1 LSTQNIYNVKI
12 NFHGGI
18 APVGLLDNI
27 LNMEGAAYMSG
38 VRIGTR
44 QEIIFQIPYNF
55 FQPLQQIL
63 DAAKADYEVNAK
75 EFPNIVSSY
84 TGTDI
89 FHSGTWLTEGGYLD
103 ILSQFTHRPRLKV
116 NITDNNQ
123 TFTPLFTGHL
133 NFIASAQPN
142 FWYCYVRFPKN
153 NALFCWD
160 TLLYSTDI
168 PRFCE
173 VIENLIIKEN
183 VLSKEDLQAKG
194 ANATF
199 LTSKMTEP
207 LTLPRFV
214 LPYYEGINQYG
225 DRSWIGIYRRNE
237 FFYTDFL
244 RDMCK
249 LCKNTQ
255 IAQICISP
263 WRSLLVKGVENKDRL
278 RWERLL
284 GHYGINLRHAA
295 FELNWQHNGT
305 ETDINLKNDLVE
317 QFNISDVRTSGVC
330 FAIKTQPKTEVFGS
344 IVIRKKPYYSG
355 LLSLYRVSYK
365 ENFNP
370 NSRINY
376 IFEEK
381 VTQAA
386 LPRVLLQLYKKYQ
399 AFLRESAVAPIAT
412 PSKTT
417 KTPEPTT
424 KIVHQCP
431 NCKTTYNADFGDA
444 TQNIAAGTPFEALNN
459 AYECSV
465 CATNKSAFVS
475 IENVGV

>member
-1 LSTQNIYNVKI
+1 LSTKNIYNVKI

-18 APVGLLDNI
+18 APVGLLDSI
-27 LNMEGAAYMSG
+27 LNMEGTAYMSG

-44 QEIIFQIPYNF
+44 QEIMFQIPVSF
-55 FQPLQQIL
+55 FQTLKQIL
-63 DAAKADYEVNAK
+63 DVANADYEINAN

-84 TGTDI
+84 TGADI

-123 TFTPLFTGHL
+123 TFTPFFTGHL

-142 FWYCYVRFPKN
+142 FWYCYIRFPKN

-168 PRFCE
+168 PRFCGE
-173 VIENLIIKEN
+173 IEKLILKEN
-183 VLSKEDLQAKG
+183 VSSKEDLQAKC
-194 ANATF
+194 AKNSF
-199 LTSKMTEP
+199 LTANITES

-237 FFYTDFL
+237 FFYPDFL
-244 RDMCK
+244 RELCK

-255 IAQICISP
+255 IAQICITP
-263 WRSLLVKGVENKDRL
+263 WRSLIVKGVENKDRL

-295 FELNWQHNGT
+295 FELNWQHNGS
-305 ETDINLKNDLVE
+305 EEDIALKNDLVE

-330 FAIKTQPKTEVFGS
+330 FALKTQPKTEIFGS
-344 IVIRKKPYYSG
+344 ISIKKMARYGG

-370 NSRINY
+370 NSRVNY

-399 AFLRESAVAPIAT
+399 VFLRESSAAT
-412 PSKTT
+412 HPTHIIPT
-417 KTPEPTT
+417 KSIQNTETTT

-431 NCKTTYNADFGDA
+431 NCKTIYDAEFGDT
-444 TQNIAAGTPFEALNN
+444 TQNIAPGIPFEALSSV
-459 AYECSV
+459 YECSV
-465 CATNKSAFVS
+465 CATNKSEFVS
-475 IENVGV
+475 ITI

>member
-1 LSTQNIYNVKI
+1 LNTQNIYNIKI

-18 APVGLLDNI
+18 APVGLLDSI

-44 QEIIFQIPYNF
+44 QEIMFQIPFNF
-55 FQPLQQIL
+55 FQTLQPIL
-63 DAAKADYEVNAK
+63 DAAHADYEVNAN

-116 NITDNNQ
+116 NIADNNQ
-123 TFTPLFTGHL
+123 TFTPFFTGHL

-142 FWYCYVRFPKN
+142 FWYCYIRFPKN

-173 VIENLIIKEN
+173 EIEKVILKEN
-183 VLSKEDLQAKG
+183 VSSQAELEAKCTK
-194 ANATF
+194 NAF
-199 LTSKMTEP
+199 LTSKITEP

-237 FFYTDFL
+237 FFYPDFL
-244 RDMCK
+244 RELCK

-255 IAQICISP
+255 IAQVGITP
-263 WRSLLVKGVENKDRL
+263 WRSLIVKGVENKDRL

-295 FELNWQHNGT
+295 FELNWQHNGS
-305 ETDINLKNDLVE
+305 EEDIALKNDLVE
-317 QFNISDVRTSGVC
+317 QFNNSDARTSGVC
-330 FAIKTQPKTEVFGS
+330 FALKTQAKTEVFGS
-344 IVIRKKPYYSG
+344 IVIKKMRYIGG
-355 LLSLYRVSYK
+355 LMSLYRVSYK

-399 AFLRESAVAPIAT
+399 VFLRESSVATHPTHII
-412 PSKTT
+412 PT
-417 KTPEPTT
+417 KSIQNTETTT

-431 NCKTTYNADFGDA
+431 NCKTIYDAEFGDA
-444 TQNIAAGTPFEALNN
+444 TQNIAPGIPFEALSSV
-459 AYECSV
+459 YECSV
-465 CATNKSAFVS
+465 CATNKSEFVS
-475 IENVGV
+475 ITI